1 MNDCMNAEVRDALP
15 DLLHDRLSDL
25 DRATMKAHVESC
37 ADCRAEL
44 ALMERVRA
52 YAPLVPTID
61 VARIVSMLPSPR
73 PSADQQI
80 ASIAPARQRSS
91 MSMAWKIAAAA
102 ALLAAGT
109 LTFSNARKPASP
121 IGAVAVIASAAP
133 VTAPVEVPAITPST
147 APTQVAVA
155 TPAVSARVKTI
166 KATGSAGLS
175 LTGGVQDLTDAQLE
189 ALLKDVDNVDGLP
202 TVEPEAIS
210 VSVDGNEGL
219 Q

>member
-15 DLLHDRLSDL
+15 DLLHGRLSNL

-52 YAPLVPTID
+52 YAPLAPSID
-61 VARIVSMLPSPR
+61 VSRIVSMLPAPL
-73 PSADQQI
+73 PSAAQQI

-91 MSMAWKIAAAA
+91 MSIALKLAAAVALFA
-102 ALLAAGT
+102 AT
-109 LTFSNARKPASP
+109 LTFANSRKPASQ
-121 IGAVAVIASAAP
+121 GASVA
-133 VTAPVEVPAITPST
+133 VTAPLAVSRITVPAVAPTP
-147 APTQVAVA
+147 APTQFAVA
-155 TPAVSARVKTI
+155 PVASATVK
-166 KATGSAGLS
+166 KVRAATATGLS

-189 ALLKDVDNVDGLP
+189 ALLNDVDNVDGLP
-202 TVEPEAIS
+202 TVEPDAIS
-210 VSVDGNEGL
+210 VSVDGDEGL